1 MQIGSKVYWRKSS
14 GEVIFMTSQVESE
27 SARETTKE
35 DDMGFYP
42 QLKGYDPEQVDVLKL
57 EFDKFTEDFYHAT
70 SYRVNPDTKTMEF
83 TYPSKSGSDSPPT
96 KPLTDQV
103 AELKLADLDNKEAI
117 AGLIQLV
124 MSQTDAK

>member
-1 MQIGSKVYWRKSS
+1 MKIGPKVYWRKTS
-14 GEVIFMTSQVESE
+14 GEVIFMTPQIESE

-57 EFDKFTEDFYHAT
+57 EFDKYTEDFYHAT

-83 TYPSKSGSDSPPT
+83 TYPSNSGSDSPPT

-103 AELKLADLDNKEAI
+103 AELKTRQDSTEAAMLALMD
-117 AGLIQLV
+117 
-124 MSQTDAK
+124 TTTTT

>member
-1 MQIGSKVYWRKSS
+1 
-14 GEVIFMTSQVESE
+14 MTPQVESE

-57 EFDKFTEDFYHAT
+57 EFDKYIEDFQKAT

-83 TYPSKSGSDSPPT
+83 TYPSNSGSAPE
-96 KPLTDQV
+96 KPLADQV
-103 AELKLADLDNKEAI
+103 AELKTRQDSTEAAMLALMD
-117 AGLIQLV
+117 V
-124 MSQTDAK
+124 SSTT